1 MARMPAKHLQH
12 GQRAERRA
20 QRYLRKQGLKLV
32 TCNYRSPYGEIDLI
46 MRQQEMLVFVEVRY
60 RHSQIFG
67 LAAETVDWR
76 KQKKLRATA
85 EHYLQNDKSSRD
97 RPCRFD
103 VISLS
108 GDNRNGTINWYPDAF

>member
-1 MARMPAKHLQH
+1 MPAKHLQH
-12 GQRAERRA
+12 GQLAEDRA

-32 TCNYRSPYGEIDLI
+32 ARNYRSPYGEIDLI
-46 MRQQEMLVFVEVRY
+46 MRQRETLVFVEVRY
-60 RHSQIFG
+60 RCNQIFG

-76 KQKKLRATA
+76 KQKKLRSTA
-85 EHYLQNDKSSRD
+85 EHYLQSEKSSHD

-108 GDNRNGTINWYPDAF
+108 GNNRNGTIDWYPDAF